1 MENLVIKGRI
11 TATSNKVDDKFR
23 QEQPTKTAYI
33 TVFDPKDIDHLK
45 KFGLTEYTSRED
57 RTSFFIIKLPKQVA
71 IYVSGVHSQEPEK
84 MSGGIDTPNFST
96 PEGKE
101 LSLNIIKGENMGRD
115 FFRLQAIQ
123 IEDANDIIEVE
134 QTNPFA

>member
-1 MENLVIKGRI
+1 MENIVIKGRI
-11 TATSNKVDDKFR
+11 SATSNKVDDKFR
-23 QEQPTKTAYI
+23 QEQPTKTAYV
-33 TVFDPKDIDHLK
+33 TVTDPKDIDNLK
-45 KFGLTEYTSRED
+45 KFGLTQYSSKED
-57 RTSFFIIKLPKQVA
+57 QSSFFIIKLPKQVA
-71 IYVSGVHSQEPEK
+71 IYVSGVSKQEPEK